1 MERFRLIHLSQ
12 TGVFDNLQLVYL
24 QHIKRQ
30 RGYDGRLSER
40 FVGVLA
46 RQSENDMSADIDSSF
61 SRLFDDASCTLE
73 VVPPVDSP
81 QRIVVGRFDT
91 IFYRH
96 KSMPVQLFEI
106 IKQRIRNTIGTG
118 SYGNTYHII
127 ALQCLLVYRF

>member
-30 RGYDGRLSER
+30 RGYDGGLSER
-40 FVGVLA
+40 FVGILA

-91 IFYRH
+91 IFYR
-96 KSMPVQLFEI
+96 
-106 IKQRIRNTIGTG
+106 QRV
-118 SYGNTYHII
+118 
-127 ALQCLLVYRF
+127 LQREHRLWRGRDQQRRQHAQYWTWTKENSD